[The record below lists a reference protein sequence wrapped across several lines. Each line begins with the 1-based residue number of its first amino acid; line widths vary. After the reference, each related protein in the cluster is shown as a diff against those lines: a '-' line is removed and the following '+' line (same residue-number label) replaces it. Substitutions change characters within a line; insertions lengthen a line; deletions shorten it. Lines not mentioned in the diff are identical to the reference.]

1 MDQVIT
7 ELTAQ
12 IFQNAKEAPTA
23 KPAVADTTPEA
34 EMEEEKQGEKQLQGM
49 KERLANL

>member
-1 MDQVIT
+1 MDQVIS

-23 KPAVADTTPEA
+23 KPVVADTTPET
-34 EMEEEKQGEKQLQGM
+34 EMEDEKQDEKQLQDM
-49 KERLANL
+49 RERLAGL